1 MLSVASADSSSLL
14 STFFLDRILL
24 THFDVVRNRYV
35 ALSMPNAVSKLPF
48 LAAGVTA
55 AELSVVQ
62 FPTAGELYRP
72 WFADGY
78 LTIGG
83 GLNGDHVNAIRAK

>member
-1 MLSVASADSSSLL
+1 MTEVAYSDWLSVG
-14 STFFLDRILL
+14 
-24 THFDVVRNRYV
+24 DV
-35 ALSMPNAVSKLPF
+35 S
-48 LAAGVTA
+48 VTPA
-55 AELSVVQ
+55 NELEAIN
-62 FPTAGELYRP
+62 TGELYRP

>member
-1 MLSVASADSSSLL
+1 MNVTPANELE
-14 STFFLDRILL
+14 
-24 THFDVVRNRYV
+24 
-35 ALSMPNAVSKLPF
+35 ALN
-48 LAAGVTA
+48 T
-55 AELSVVQ
+55 
-62 FPTAGELYRP
+62 GELYRP